1 MKKKDIHK
9 ERIIVD
15 EMRVNLKTNFMRNI
29 VAKLISR
36 AIYKKYGY
44 KVNIQLNDVDLWSI
58 DGDTTIKLNIEARL
72 NSEEF
77 NKIMKSIEMD

>member
-1 MKKKDIHK
+1 M
-9 ERIIVD
+9 D

-44 KVNIQLNDVDLWSI
+44 KVNIQLNDIDLWSI
-58 DGDTTIKLNIEARL
+58 DGDTTIKLNVEAQVK
-72 NSEEF
+72 SEEF
-77 NKIMKSIEMD
+77 NKIMKSIKID